1 MVDPS
6 RSRLLLHD
14 HDTAPLTVAELAP
27 VRLER
32 AQLAYLSAC
41 RTAFG
46 ASRLL
51 DESVHLAS
59 AFLLAGFPHVIA
71 ASWEIA
77 DFLAPSVAADFYARL
92 TDRAGAGRLDTDHA
106 AEALHHTVRA
116 LRTRYPD
123 RPALWAAYLHVGAL
137 GGPPGRDRRMP
148 APLPP
153 SVGAALVAFLALSV
167 AADILVS
174 DVDARGRTE
183 APNGRPAEQAR

>member
-1 MVDPS
+1 MAARLPGPVLLLEPDAGPAAPADSARTPTRDAVRELLPGCAIAHFACHGMSELVDPS

-71 ASWEIA
+71 AAWEIA

-92 TDRAGAGRLDTDHA
+92 TDRAGAEAGRINTDRA

-116 LRTRYPD
+116 LRERYPD
-123 RPALWAAYLHVGAL
+123 QPALWAAYLHVGA
-137 GGPPGRDRRMP
+137 
-148 APLPP
+148 
-153 SVGAALVAFLALSV
+153 
-167 AADILVS
+167 
-174 DVDARGRTE
+174 
-183 APNGRPAEQAR
+183 